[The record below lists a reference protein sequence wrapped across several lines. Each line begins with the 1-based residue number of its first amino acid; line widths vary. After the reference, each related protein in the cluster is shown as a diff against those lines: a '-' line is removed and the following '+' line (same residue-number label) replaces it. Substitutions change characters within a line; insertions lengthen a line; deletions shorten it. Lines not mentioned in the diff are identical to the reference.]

1 VNSNLLKGGDLFSL
15 CNHLQNQNQNVLYS
29 DLYSIT
35 SHKWACGPEGLGAI
49 YVSDKFIHETDP
61 TIIGWKSLKK
71 EQGIYEPSDNLFH
84 DDARKFEVATS
95 CIPLLAGLRN
105 SLDLLDKDC
114 HEKEKNEN
122 IKKLSGKL
130 WDELNQ
136 LNEVELVLE
145 KKYLNGIVSFN
156 IENIVLDL
164 STISV
169 LAPSRP
175 LITSIKVLLIG
186 KRSPTELIL
195 LCPDC
200 CELKRLNPRE
210 AGIINIFTIKKFKE
224 TT

>member
-1 VNSNLLKGGDLFSL
+1 MYKR
-15 CNHLQNQNQNVLYS
+15 Q

-49 YVSDKFIHETDP
+49 YVSDRFIHETDP

-84 DDARKFEVATS
+84 DDARKFEIATS

-114 HEKEKNEN
+114 HEKEKNKN

-136 LNEVELVLE
+136 LNGVELVLE

-156 IENIVLDL
+156 IENIEDKGKFVKKLGEKKIWIRVLEDPKWFRACVHQM
-164 STISV
+164 T
-169 LAPSRP
+169 
-175 LITSIKVLLIG
+175 
-186 KRSPTELIL
+186 TEAI
-195 LCPDC
+195 
-200 CELKRLNPRE
+200 
-210 AGIINIFTIKKFKE
+210 
-224 TT
+224 